1 MAQLKLMLAVLFV
14 VLSMASAMSM
24 IENILENG
32 RENPD
37 GARNWSYEEEDEVD
51 KLKQVISD
59 LESKLKRL
67 NVTDELDGSDI
78 AFFENNSEEEEG
90 EEEKVNYYVDYGQP
104 IHGMDSEEI
113 NSVQEQ
119 VDYKGRKWE
128 AHA

>member
-24 IENILENG
+24 IEKNLENG
-32 RENPD
+32 RENPH

-90 EEEKVNYYVDYGQP
+90 EEEEVNYYVDYGQP
-104 IHGMDSEEI
+104 IHGMDSEEV

>member
-14 VLSMASAMSM
+14 VLSMASAMST

-104 IHGMDSEEI
+104 IHGMDSEDV
-113 NSVQEQ
+113 NSVQDQ